1 MGRAVQIQFI
11 FFCQVVVIPLVASH
25 RSRIGM
31 DWDPGYHCENSS
43 TCFFFEGTKGNRAV
57 PEVPVSEVNLA
68 GAAAKTGCFA
78 WSAGSCVV
86 APCLK
91 GVLPARLAHSFVGV
105 PETECIFNS

>member
-1 MGRAVQIQFI
+1 MKTARRVSSLKGRKETEQ
-11 FFCQVVVIPLVASH
+11 S
-25 RSRIGM
+25 
-31 DWDPGYHCENSS
+31 
-43 TCFFFEGTKGNRAV
+43 

-105 PETECIFNS
+105 PETECIFNLEALNLGVISVIFREIRRMPLFL